1 MRLSSVTPRPNITL
15 NVAKTFLLSSRRI
28 HRTAHRKAR
37 IHKQLN
43 MRNARM
49 CECKKTKQNKR
60 RSRYGVLRE
69 YVNSPFIIH
78 DARVDSY
85 ANEARGENGGLV
97 SVVKCSTVTYFESS
111 LDRTDGFL

>member
-1 MRLSSVTPRPNITL
+1 MHGCA
-15 NVAKTFLLSSRRI
+15 NVK
-28 HRTAHRKAR
+28 
-37 IHKQLN
+37 
-43 MRNARM
+43 
-49 CECKKTKQNKR
+49 KQNKR
-60 RSRYGVLRE
+60 HSRYGVLRE
-69 YVNSPFIIH
+69 YVNSPLFIH